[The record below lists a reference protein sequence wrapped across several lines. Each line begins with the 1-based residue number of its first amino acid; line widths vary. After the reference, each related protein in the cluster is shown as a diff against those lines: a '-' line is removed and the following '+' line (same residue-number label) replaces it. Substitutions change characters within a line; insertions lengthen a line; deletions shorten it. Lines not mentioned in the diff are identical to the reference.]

1 MGRHEA
7 LAFRL
12 AARMSRPATT
22 RLKVNPPLGTLPVL
36 QYCSP
41 EQLKIDEEYQRTL
54 SAGASQSLIRRI
66 AMHWDW
72 GLCQP
77 LFVARRGDGGL
88 YVVDGQHRLEAARQ
102 RGDIW
107 QLPCVVTSFAT
118 MADEAAA
125 FVSLN
130 QQRRPLTQLDLFKA
144 ALAGGDF
151 EASQIAIAVHDAGL
165 AIAPHTNVTAWKP
178 NMVANIGGLQRCY
191 RAHGLQVLTAAL
203 DVLAVSFR
211 GEVIRYAGTIFPGIE
226 AVVADEL
233 KLDPQFVDGRARI
246 LLIAM
251 VSADEQADWYRCV
264 SARTADVPTRRAAAA
279 AVFRDAWAAWKA
291 DDARQA
297 AA

>member
-1 MGRHEA
+1 
-7 LAFRL
+7 
-12 AARMSRPATT
+12 MSRAATS
-22 RLKVNPPLGTLPVL
+22 RLKVNPPLGTMPVL
-36 QYCSP
+36 QYCAP

-88 YVVDGQHRLEAARQ
+88 YVVDGQHRLEAARL

-107 QLPCVVTSFAT
+107 QLPCVVTSFPT

-144 ALAGGDF
+144 ALAGGDL
-151 EASQIAIAVHDAGL
+151 EAAQIAMAIKDAGL
-165 AIAPHTNVTAWKP
+165 SIAPHTNVISWKP
-178 NMVANIGGLQRCY
+178 GMLANIGGLQRCY
-191 RAHGLQVLTAAL
+191 RVHGVQVLGISL
-203 DVLAVSFR
+203 GVLASSFS
-211 GEVIRYAGTIFPGIE
+211 GEVIRYAGTIYPGIE

-233 KLDPQFVDGRARI
+233 KLDSQFSESRARV

-251 VSADEQADWYRCV
+251 VSADEQNDWYRKV
-264 SARTADVPTRRAAAA
+264 AAQMASELHNRKVAAPT
-279 AVFRDAWAAWKA
+279 VFREAWAAWKA
-291 DDARQA
+291 DDAREVA
-297 AA
+297 A

>member
-1 MGRHEA
+1 VAVGVA
-7 LAFRL
+7 VV
-12 AARMSRPATT
+12 SRPATT

-36 QYCSP
+36 QYCAP
-41 EQLKIDEEYQRTL
+41 DQLKIDEEYQRTL

-77 LFVARRGDGGL
+77 LFVARRSDGGL
-88 YVVDGQHRLEAARQ
+88 YVVDGQHRLEAARL

-151 EASQIAIAVHDAGL
+151 EAAQIHVAVKDASL
-165 AIAPHTNVTAWKP
+165 EIAPHTNAGAWKP
-178 NMVANIGGLQRCY
+178 DVIANIGGLQRCY
-191 RAHGLQVLTAAL
+191 RVHGLQVLTIAL
-203 DVLAVSFR
+203 GVLARSFR
-211 GEVIRYAGTIFPGIE
+211 GEVIRYAGSIFPGIE
-226 AVVADEL
+226 GVVADEL
-233 KLDPQFVDGRARI
+233 KADPSLAESRTLV
-246 LLIAM
+246 LLVAM
-251 VSADEQADWYRCV
+251 VSAEEQNEWYRQV
-264 SARTADVPTRRAAAA
+264 SARTAEVPTRRAAAA

-291 DDARQA
+291 NDARAVA
-297 AA
+297 A

>member
-1 MGRHEA
+1 
-7 LAFRL
+7 
-12 AARMSRPATT
+12 MSRPATT
-22 RLKVNPPLGTLPVL
+22 RLKVNPPLGTMPVL
-36 QYCSP
+36 QYCAP
-41 EQLKIDEEYQRTL
+41 DQLKIDEEYQRTL
-54 SAGASQSLIRRI
+54 SAGASQSLLRRI

-88 YVVDGQHRLEAARQ
+88 YVVDGQHRLEAARL

-151 EASQIAIAVHDAGL
+151 EAAQIDLAVREAGL
-165 AIAPHTNVTAWKP
+165 AIAPHTNVISWKP
-178 NMVANIGGLQRCY
+178 GMLANIGGLQRSY
-191 RAHGLQVLTAAL
+191 RVHGVQVLSISL
-203 DVLAVSFR
+203 GVLASSFC
-211 GEVIRYAGTIFPGIE
+211 GEVIRYAGTIYPGIE

-233 KLDPQFVDGRARI
+233 KWEPQFAESRARV

-251 VSADEQADWYRCV
+251 VSADEQNDWYRRV

-279 AVFRDAWAAWKA
+279 AVFRDAWIAWKA
-291 DDARQA
+291 EDAREVA
-297 AA
+297 A